1 MAKFYKRGEP
11 VTPELQQQV
20 EAIRREYDLDHN
32 RITLET
38 EFPNH
43 TLHDLEN
50 GEVELAAEDG
60 SLYRLYLV
68 RSAVDHVNLVV
79 DDYHPEEDAD
89 VKVNAYGELLSE
101 YPEDQT

>member
-11 VTPELQQQV
+11 VTEELKQQV
-20 EAIRREYDLDHN
+20 EAIRREEELDHN
-32 RITLET
+32 RLALQN
-38 EFPNH
+38 EFGNY

-60 SLYRLYLV
+60 TLYRLYLV
-68 RSAVDHVNLVV
+68 QSSPTHVNLVV

-89 VKVNAYGELLSE
+89 GKVDRFGFITTPS
-101 YPEDQT
+101 PEA